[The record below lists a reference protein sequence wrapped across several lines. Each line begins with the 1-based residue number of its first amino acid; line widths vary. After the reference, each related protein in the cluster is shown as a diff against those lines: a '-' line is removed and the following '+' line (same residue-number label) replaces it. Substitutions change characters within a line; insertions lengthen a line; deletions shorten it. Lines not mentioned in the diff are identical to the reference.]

1 LLIQQEF
8 LPGIAALGEY
18 MVKVAII
25 GGSGYTGLEL
35 MRLVARHPGVEL
47 TAVTSR
53 EFEDKPVSAV
63 FPALAGICSL
73 NFSWPDPAKL
83 ATAADLFF
91 VALPHKTAMAVIPTF
106 LEAGAKVVDLSAD
119 FRFRDKNLY
128 EKWYQE
134 HSCPDLLREAVYGLP
149 ELYREAIKNTRLVG
163 NPGCYPTSVILG
175 LAPLL
180 AAELIEPQSII
191 ADCKSGVSGAGR
203 GVSLGTLYC
212 EVNDGFR
219 AYKVAEH
226 RHTPEME
233 QELGLLA
240 GEPLTITFTPH
251 LVPMNRGILA
261 TLYTTPKR
269 VLDDEE
275 LLAVYQRFY
284 QNEPFVRVCPAGV
297 LPSTAAVRG
306 SNYCD
311 LAVRL
316 DRRARRFIVV
326 SAIDNLTR
334 GASGQAVCNM
344 NLMLGFPE
352 TQGLEIV
359 PFVP

>member
-1 LLIQQEF
+1 
-8 LPGIAALGEY
+8 

-35 MRLVARHPGVEL
+35 MRLLVRHPGVEL

-53 EFEDKPVSAV
+53 EYEGKPVGAV
-63 FPALAGICSL
+63 FPALAGICAL
-73 NFSWPDPAKL
+73 NFSWPDPVKL
-83 ATAADLFF
+83 AAAAELFF
-91 VALPHKTAMAVIPTF
+91 VALPHQTAMTVVPKLLAG
-106 LEAGAKVVDLSAD
+106 GAKVVDLSAD
-119 FRFRDKNLY
+119 FRFRDRAVY
-128 EKWYQE
+128 EDWYQE
-134 HSCPDLLREAVYGLP
+134 HSAPDLLAEAVYGLP
-149 ELYREAIKNTRLVG
+149 ELYREAIKSARLVG

-180 AAELIEPQSII
+180 QAGLIDPHSII

-203 GVSLGTLYC
+203 GLNLTTLYC

-219 AYKVAEH
+219 AYKVAGH

-233 QELGLLA
+233 QELGRLA
-240 GEPLTITFTPH
+240 DEPLTITFTPH
-251 LVPMNRGILA
+251 LVPMSRGILA
-261 TLYTTPKR
+261 TLYATPTR
-269 VLDDEE
+269 DLEIAE
-275 LLAVYQRFY
+275 INQAYQRFY
-284 QNEPFVRVCPAGV
+284 QGEPFIRLCSPDA
-297 LPSTAAVRG
+297 LPNTTAVRG

-316 DRRARRFIVV
+316 DRRARRLIVI

-359 PFVP
+359 PCLP

>member
-1 LLIQQEF
+1 
-8 LPGIAALGEY
+8 
-18 MVKVAII
+18 VTNVAII

-35 MRLVARHPGVEL
+35 MRLLARHPGVKL

-53 EFEDKPVSAV
+53 EFEGKPVSAV
-63 FPALAGICSL
+63 FPALAGICPLS
-73 NFSWPDPAKL
+73 FSWPDPAKL
-83 ATAADLFF
+83 AAEAELFF
-91 VALPHKTAMAVIPTF
+91 VALPHQTAMAVIPTL

-119 FRFRDKNLY
+119 FRFRDQAVY
-128 EKWYQE
+128 EQWYQE
-134 HSCPDLLREAVYGLP
+134 HSAPQLLAEAVYGLP
-149 ELYREAIKNTRLVG
+149 ELYREAIKSARLVG

-180 AAELIEPQSII
+180 SGDLIEPQSII

-203 GVSLGTLYC
+203 GVSLTTLYC

-219 AYKVAEH
+219 AYKVAGH

-251 LVPMNRGILA
+251 LVPMSRGILA
-261 TLYTTPKR
+261 TLYATPKR
-269 VLDDEE
+269 ILEDDE
-275 LLAVYQRFY
+275 LQAVYERFY
-284 QNEPFVRVCPAGV
+284 QPEPFVRVCPPGT
-297 LPSTAAVRG
+297 LPNTVAVRG

-311 LAVRL
+311 LAVRM
-316 DRRARRFIVV
+316 DRRARRLIVV

-334 GASGQAVCNM
+334 GASGQAICNM
-344 NLMLGFPE
+344 NLMLGLPE
-352 TQGLEIV
+352 TQGIDTV
-359 PFVP
+359 PFLP

>member
-1 LLIQQEF
+1 
-8 LPGIAALGEY
+8 
-18 MVKVAII
+18 VTKVAII

-35 MRLVARHPGVEL
+35 MRLLARHPGVEL

-53 EFEDKPVSAV
+53 EFEGKLVSAV
-63 FPALAGICSL
+63 FPALAGICPLS
-73 NFSWPDPAKL
+73 FSWPDPAKL
-83 ATAADLFF
+83 AAAAELFF
-91 VALPHKTAMAVIPTF
+91 VALPHQTAMAVIPTL

-119 FRFRDKNLY
+119 FRFRDQAVYEHWY
-128 EKWYQE
+128 EKHTAPE
-134 HSCPDLLREAVYGLP
+134 LLAEAVYGLP
-149 ELYREAIKNTRLVG
+149 ELYREAIKSTRLVG

-180 AAELIEPQSII
+180 SEGLIEPQSII
-191 ADCKSGVSGAGR
+191 ADCKSGASGAGR

-251 LVPMNRGILA
+251 LVPMSRGILA
-261 TLYTTPKR
+261 TLYATPKR
-269 VLDDEE
+269 VLKEDELQRVYE
-275 LLAVYQRFY
+275 LFY
-284 QNEPFVRVCPAGV
+284 QHEPFVRVCPLGAW
-297 LPSTAAVRG
+297 PNTAAVRG

-311 LAVRL
+311 LAVRM
-316 DRRARRFIVV
+316 DRRARRLIVV

-352 TQGLEIV
+352 AQGLDTV
-359 PFVP
+359 PFLP

>member
-1 LLIQQEF
+1 
-8 LPGIAALGEY
+8 

-35 MRLVARHPGVEL
+35 MRLLARHPGVEL
-47 TAVTSR
+47 RAVTSR
-53 EFEDKPVSAV
+53 EFEGKPVSSV

-73 NFSWPDPAKL
+73 DFSWPDPAKL
-83 ATAADLFF
+83 AAEAELFF
-91 VALPHKTAMAVIPTF
+91 VALPHKTAMAVIPT
-106 LEAGAKVVDLSAD
+106 LLQTGAKVVDLSAD
-119 FRFRDKNLY
+119 FRFRDRAVY
-128 EKWYQE
+128 EQWYQE
-134 HSCPDLLREAVYGLP
+134 HEAADFLSEAVYGLP
-149 ELYREAIKNTRLVG
+149 ELYREAIKTARLVG

-180 AAELIEPQSII
+180 AADLIDPQSII
-191 ADCKSGVSGAGR
+191 ADCKSGASGAGR
-203 GVSLGTLYC
+203 GVSLATLYC

-251 LVPMNRGILA
+251 LVPMSRGILA
-261 TLYTTPKR
+261 TLYATPR
-269 VLDDEE
+269 RLLEDEE
-275 LLAVYQRFY
+275 MQAVYQRFY
-284 QNEPFVRVCPAGV
+284 EKEPFIRLCPAGT
-297 LPSTAAVRG
+297 LPNTAAVRG

-316 DRRARRFIVV
+316 DRRARRLIII

-352 TQGLEIV
+352 TQGLETV

>member
-1 LLIQQEF
+1 
-8 LPGIAALGEY
+8 

-35 MRLVARHPGVEL
+35 MRLLARHSGVEL

-53 EFEDKPVSAV
+53 EYDGKPVSAV
-63 FPALAGICSL
+63 FPALAAICPL

-83 ATAADLFF
+83 ATAAEMFF
-91 VALPHKTAMAVIPTF
+91 VALPHQTAMAVIPAL

-119 FRFRDKNLY
+119 FRFRDRAVY
-128 EKWYQE
+128 EDWYQE
-134 HSCPDLLREAVYGLP
+134 HSAPHLLDEAVYGLP
-149 ELYREAIKNTRLVG
+149 ELHREAIKSTRLVG

-180 AAELIEPQSII
+180 HAGLIEPHSII

-203 GVSLGTLYC
+203 SVSLSTLYC

-219 AYKVAEH
+219 AYKVAGH

-233 QELGLLA
+233 QELSRLA
-240 GEPLTITFTPH
+240 GEPLKITFTPH
-251 LVPMNRGILA
+251 LVPMSRGILA
-261 TLYTTPKR
+261 TLYATPKR
-269 VLDDEE
+269 TLPAEE
-275 LLAVYQRFY
+275 INDVYQRFY
-284 QNEPFVRVCPAGV
+284 QGEPFVRLCPPEI
-297 LPSTAAVRG
+297 LPNTAAVRG

-311 LAVRL
+311 LAVRV
-316 DRRARRFIVV
+316 DRRVQRLVV
-326 SAIDNLTR
+326 LSAIDNLTR

-352 TQGLEIV
+352 TQGLDTV
-359 PFVP
+359 PFLP

>member
-1 LLIQQEF
+1 
-8 LPGIAALGEY
+8 

-35 MRLVARHPGVEL
+35 LRLLSRHPRVEV
-47 TAVTSR
+47 TVVTSR
-53 EFEDKPVSAV
+53 EFEGKGVGTV
-63 FPALAGICSL
+63 FPALAGICDLS
-73 NFSWPDPAKL
+73 FSWPDPARL
-83 ATAADLFF
+83 AGAAQLFF
-91 VALPHKTAMAVIPTF
+91 VALPHQTAMAVIPTL

-119 FRFRDKNLY
+119 FRFRDRAVY
-128 EKWYQE
+128 EQWYQE
-134 HSCPDLLREAVYGLP
+134 HSAPDLLAEAVYGLP
-149 ELYREAIKNTRLVG
+149 ELYREAIQTARLVG

-180 AAELIEPQSII
+180 AAGFIDPHSII
-191 ADCKSGVSGAGR
+191 ADCKSGASGAGR
-203 GVSLGTLYC
+203 GVSLATLYC
-212 EVNDGFR
+212 EVNDAFR
-219 AYKVAEH
+219 AYKVADH

-233 QELGLLA
+233 QELSRLA

-251 LVPMNRGILA
+251 LVPMSRGILA
-261 TLYTTPKR
+261 TLYARPKR
-269 VLDDEE
+269 SLE
-275 LLAVYQRFY
+275 LAEIDQAYREFY
-284 QNEPFVRVCPAGV
+284 RDEPFVRLCPPEV
-297 LPSTAAVRG
+297 LPNTIMVRG

-316 DRRARRFIVV
+316 DRRANRLIVL

-352 TQGLEIV
+352 TQGLDLV
-359 PFVP
+359 PCLP